1 MSSDAEMETSG
12 DEPGVLTRT
21 YRSVSPRYE
30 SHGDAAMDSIGWAIF
45 LGLLVLL
52 VPLLPFL
59 AIVWVL
65 EKAVGAVARQRGN
78 E

>member
-1 MSSDAEMETSG
+1 MSSDTELETSG
-12 DEPGVLTRT
+12 DESGVLTRA

-30 SHGDAAMDSIGWAIF
+30 SHGDAAMDSIGWAMF

-59 AIVWVL
+59 VIVWLL
-65 EKAVGAVARQRGN
+65 EKAVGAVARQRGS